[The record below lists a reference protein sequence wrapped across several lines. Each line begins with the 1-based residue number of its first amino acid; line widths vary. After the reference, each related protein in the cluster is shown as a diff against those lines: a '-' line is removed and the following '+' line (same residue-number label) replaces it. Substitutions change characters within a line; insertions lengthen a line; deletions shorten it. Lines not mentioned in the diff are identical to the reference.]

1 MFRTGA
7 DKEISM
13 RTLLILIALLSINTS
28 AIAQNASGQ
37 AIAASKLTGQI
48 VCCTD
53 CWAEA
58 DRRTTPYGSAADLAK
73 AANCIAKG
81 DPTLLAVMDDAGKTT
96 FYQLESGTFKRPGKN
111 WLDFIGKRVEITGPT
126 RTRKQQR
133 FIKVDA
139 LNVLAAPNMAAL
151 PDVVGREAELVLTDL
166 FGVQQ
171 KLSSLR
177 GRIVIL
183 NFWAT
188 WCGPCRKEMPDLA
201 AIQNQYAAFGVQV
214 VGAAAD
220 TMAEVKGVRQ
230 FIKDVPVNFPLW
242 LGATKEQ
249 MAEFGLGPALPG
261 TAIIGRDGK
270 IVATFPGVVT
280 QEAIKKYLDKLV
292 AAATKEAKRPETA
305 ATKPNISSVP
315 S

>member
-1 MFRTGA
+1 M
-7 DKEISM
+7 KVLL
-13 RTLLILIALLSINTS
+13 TLLALLLSLNLSMTAQTPAGQS
-28 AIAQNASGQ
+28 A
-37 AIAASKLTGQI
+37 AATKLTGQI
-48 VCCTD
+48 VCCED

-58 DRRTTPYGSAADLAK
+58 DRRTTPYGTAADLAK

-96 FYQLESGTFKRPGKN
+96 FYQLEPGKFQRPGKN
-111 WLDFIGKRVEITGPT
+111 WLDFVGKQVEITGAT
-126 RTRKQQR
+126 RVKKQQR

-139 LNVLAAPNMAAL
+139 LNVLAAPNVAAQT
-151 PDVVGREAELVLTDL
+151 DVVGREAELVLTDL

-220 TMAEVKGVRQ
+220 TMAEAKAVRQ
-230 FIKDVPVNFPLW
+230 FIKDVPVNFPVW

-261 TAIIGRDGK
+261 TALIGRDGK
-270 IVATFPGVVT
+270 IIATFPGVVT
-280 QEAIKKYLDKLV
+280 QEAIKKHLDKLV
-292 AAATKEAKRPETA
+292 AEATKQARREEIAAAK
-305 ATKPNISSVP
+305 TKPNISSVP

>member
-1 MFRTGA
+1 MPQ
-7 DKEISM
+7 
-13 RTLLILIALLSINTS
+13 LLSLCALLLSLSCTVL
-28 AIAQNASGQ
+28 AQPAPT
-37 AIAASKLTGQI
+37 SKLTGQI
-48 VCCTD
+48 VCCAD

-58 DRRTTPYGSAADLAK
+58 DRRTTPYGTAADLAK

-81 DPTLLAVMDDAGKTT
+81 DPTLLAVMDATGKTT
-96 FYQLESGTFKRPGKN
+96 FYQLEPGAFQRPGKN
-111 WLDFIGKRVEITGPT
+111 WLDFVGKQVEISGPA
-126 RTRKQQR
+126 RAKKQQR

-139 LNVLAAPNMAAL
+139 LNVLAAPNVAAP

-214 VGAAAD
+214 IGATAD
-220 TMAEVKGVRQ
+220 TMAESRAVRQ
-230 FIKDVPVNFPLW
+230 FIKDVPVNFPVW

-261 TAIIGRDGK
+261 TLIIGRDGK
-270 IVATFPGVVT
+270 IVHTFPGVIT
-280 QEAIKKYLDKLV
+280 QEALKKHLDKLV
-292 AAATKEAKRPETA
+292 AEATKQARREEIA
-305 ATKPNISSVP
+305 ANTKPNISSVP

>member
-1 MFRTGA
+1 MHRIKVPILA
-7 DKEISM
+7 L
-13 RTLLILIALLSINTS
+13 LLITASAAAT
-28 AIAQNASGQ
+28 AIAQPP
-37 AIAASKLTGQI
+37 IAPATKLTGQI
-48 VCCTD
+48 VCCED

-81 DPTLLAVMDDAGKTT
+81 DPTLLAVRDEAGKTT
-96 FYQLESGTFKRPGKN
+96 FYQLEPGKFQRPGKN
-111 WLDFIGKRVEITGPT
+111 WLDFVGRQVEITGPT
-126 RTRKQQR
+126 RARKQQR
-133 FIKVDA
+133 FVKVDA
-139 LNVLAAPNMAAL
+139 LNVLAAPNRQQ
-151 PDVVGREAELVLTDL
+151 PDVVGRKAELVLTDL
-166 FGVQQ
+166 FGAQQ
-171 KLSSLR
+171 KLSGLR

-214 VGAAAD
+214 VGATAD
-220 TMAEVKGVRQ
+220 TMAEVKDVRQ
-230 FIKDVPVNFPLW
+230 FIKDVPVNFPIW

-270 IVATFPGVVT
+270 IIATFPGVVT
-280 QEAIKKYLDKLV
+280 QEAIKKQLDKLIADATKQARREEI
-292 AAATKEAKRPETA
+292 AAAK
-305 ATKPNISSVP
+305 TKPVASSVP